1 MRVSHLLSVAPNR
14 PSHAIVAAALQESAQ
29 QAASQQSEQD
39 TASAS
44 DSEEEHEREAYVL
57 SEGGLDEDM
66 ESISFIIEEL
76 PEGLV
81 ASEYTPG
88 AFQAVDMD
96 SVDSSESLHLT
107 VPALPDLAILADN
120 RAPLSW
126 GGLVPGHF
134 FPQLLAIL
142 LSSYHPPPLPTPRID
157 PVHAWG
163 LQGCGH
169 GLGRSQRGP
178 AAHCPHPAGP
188 CHPC

>member
-81 ASEYTPG
+81 ASEYMPG
-88 AFQAVDMD
+88 ALQAVDMD

-126 GGLVPGHF
+126 EDWYQVTFSPSFLP
-134 FPQLLAIL
+134 
-142 LSSYHPPPLPTPRID
+142 SSFLHTTPPPPSHTKD
-157 PVHAWG
+157 
-163 LQGCGH
+163 
-169 GLGRSQRGP
+169 
-178 AAHCPHPAGP
+178 
-188 CHPC
+188 